1 MESFL
6 APEQTLREHS
16 QCLYR
21 ETSAGGVAG
30 GGAGGGAG
38 GRVVLGPGIFRRLQ
52 HPVFSR

>member
-21 ETSAGGVAG
+21 ETSAG